1 MYVSHVL
8 WDKHGTIACAALIE
22 EWRINGDKSIVAHAD
37 RLAVEYGLDKVSE
50 VQANKKLVKRVIKQT
65 NDLELWTDCF
75 ASNAVI
81 SRPDIKVSNGDKAYF
96 SWPKT
101 KSRSLLFWRIG
112 ALRLKTQWKIYNTKR
127 GLGTDCVMPLCNGV
141 DNIEH
146 IKKCT
151 WYDTKWSDKV
161 VTDSDFANYLVK
173 INRERLNKVKMPIL

>member
-1 MYVSHVL
+1 MRKLFTKKFNYTFVHL
-8 WDKHGTIACAALIE
+8 
-22 EWRINGDKSIVAHAD
+22 AHAD
-37 RLAVEYGLDKVSE
+37 RIAVEYGLDKVSE

-75 ASNAVI
+75 ASNTVI

-127 GLGTDCVMPLCNGV
+127 RLGTDCVMPLCNGV

-146 IKKCT
+146 IKKCP